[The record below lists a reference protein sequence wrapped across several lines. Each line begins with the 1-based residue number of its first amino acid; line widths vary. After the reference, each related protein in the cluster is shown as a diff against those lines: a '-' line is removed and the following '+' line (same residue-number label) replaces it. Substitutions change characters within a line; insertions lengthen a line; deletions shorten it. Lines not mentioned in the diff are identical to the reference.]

1 MEGER
6 IGLIWLHCGGEWRGN
21 ITFKVRSLEYGMWKK
36 DWGKC
41 FGFRWFFFIHGKRS
55 LVFMANFSEDF
66 AWIKFSFSFEVRGRG
81 DFFLRECQAFWE
93 GLKELDDNKQ

>member
-1 MEGER
+1 MACGIR
-6 IGLIWLHCGGEWRGN
+6 IGENVLALGG
-21 ITFKVRSLEYGMWKK
+21 
-36 DWGKC
+36 
-41 FGFRWFFFIHGKRS
+41 FFIHGKRS

-66 AWIKFSFSFEVRGRG
+66 AWIKFSFSFEVRERG